1 MEYVIWTQ
9 LSWIVVL
16 LLVLGLGFGIAEA
29 LTPGF
34 GVTGTLAVVCSVA
47 SLVLQGVLTKSL
59 FAVLILLV
67 IIAVLALGVFGL
79 FVYSARKGR
88 LKKTPIIESGSAIPQ
103 DYGIDKEKE
112 ALVGKV
118 GIVISE
124 CKPVGKAEFDGKVFT
139 VISKNKNVNIGS
151 LVVVEEIKD
160 SLILVKE
167 LKGETNE

>member
-1 MEYVIWTQ
+1 M
-9 LSWIVVL
+9 
-16 LLVLGLGFGIAEA
+16 
-29 LTPGF
+29 
-34 GVTGTLAVVCSVA
+34 
-47 SLVLQGVLTKSL
+47 
-59 FAVLILLV
+59 
-67 IIAVLALGVFGL
+67 
-79 FVYSARKGR
+79 RKGR

-103 DYGIDKEKE
+103 DYGVDKEKE